1 MTNIDIVQMLA
12 NGYKVHEIAKEYGT
26 TKFYVAKKINEIRK
40 RCLCATYGQL
50 VAVYFR
56 KKLIE

>member
-12 NGYKVHEIAKEYGT
+12 NGSKVHEIAKEHGT
-26 TKFYVAKKINEIRK
+26 TKFYVAKKINEIRE
-40 RCLCATYGQL
+40 RTGATTYGHLIAQ
-50 VAVYFR
+50 YFR